1 MSKKRIIAIILTAV
15 ILLAA
20 IAISIPLITRRA
32 SIVGDE
38 TYTEAPAET
47 LSPDELYPIAEADW
61 EAIFEQYGHSV
72 SKNGDFVN
80 TPYYTFLPNTHS
92 NNKVY
97 SKVIQAYV
105 SLCPD
110 PFCTHEERSGCQF
123 GGDRFVEGVA
133 YLNDRIYV
141 QTTNYDN
148 TDVRLLSF
156 DKHLADLRVE
166 LDPMPTVS
174 YQGTVGSGT
183 IQGGVISGGKVETLR
198 FSTWSYM
205 QADGDFLYF
214 SIEIYDLD
222 GELLRNTVVQYDP
235 ATKQYDFISEA
246 TPMNSFTVRNGTV
259 YATKDRNLLI
269 SCDVAT
275 GEVKTLVEVEKHLTV
290 QVESVRDGYIS
301 YGTIDYS
308 TVDFASVA
316 YTYDLQTGESVP
328 TSELIPDVRD
338 VDIVNIYRYGDATF
352 CIVDHSGEAY
362 KDDPGYDFYTA
373 EDTAKS
379 SRGRAAWAGRI
390 YRLETDGGVTEIAQL
405 TTRGIPD
412 MIWWPMGFDGR
423 MLYLC
428 YQTYLDYPNSLCESP
443 SYSATVF
450 RNAAIDTLTG
460 KVYKLPSYPELDLE
474 KMEKED

>member
-1 MSKKRIIAIILTAV
+1 MSKKRIITMISVALILV
-15 ILLAA
+15 AA
-20 IAISIPLITRRA
+20 SALSIPLITRRA

-38 TYTEAPAET
+38 TFTEAPADT
-47 LSPDELYPIAEADW
+47 LSPDELYPISEADW

-92 NNKVY
+92 DNKVY
-97 SKVIQAYV
+97 SKVSQTYV

-133 YLNDRIYV
+133 YLNGRIYV
-141 QTTNYDN
+141 QTSDYDQR
-148 TDVRLLSF
+148 DVRLLSF
-156 DKHLADLRVE
+156 DKHLSDLRVE

-174 YQGTVGSGT
+174 YKGTASGT
-183 IQGGVISGGKVETLR
+183 IISGGDRTEISTETLL
-198 FSTWSYM
+198 SSSWSGM
-205 QADGDFLYF
+205 QADGDCLYF
-214 SIEIYDLD
+214 STEIHDED

-235 ATKQYDFISEA
+235 ATKQYDFINEA
-246 TPMNSFTVRNGTV
+246 TPMNSFVVRDGTV

-275 GEVKTLVEVEKHLTV
+275 GEVKTLVEAEKHLTV
-290 QVESVRDGYIS
+290 SVESVRDGYML
-301 YGTIDYS
+301 YGTIDYA
-308 TVDFASVA
+308 TPNFASVG
-316 YTYDLQTGESVP
+316 YTYDLQTGETVP
-328 TSELIPDVRD
+328 TAELIPDGGD
-338 VDIVNIYRYGDATF
+338 VDIVNVYRYGDAAF

-379 SRGRAAWAGRI
+379 SSGRAAWAGRI
-390 YRLETDGGVTEIAQL
+390 YRLAPDGSVTEIAQL
-405 TTRGIPD
+405 TTKGIPD

-423 MLYLC
+423 MLYVS
-428 YQTYLDYPNSLCESP
+428 YQTYLDYPNSLCKQP

-460 KVYKLPSYPELDLE
+460 KVYKLPSFPELDLE
-474 KMEKED
+474 KED